1 MSRMSRIQNLATK
14 ISGAKTA
21 ESLTTREVV
30 KELMTQL
37 TTPKIKAL
45 ADAMEDFLVD
55 QLTDDPALL
64 EKVREEYG
72 I

>member
-1 MSRMSRIQNLATK
+1 MNRIQRLAIK
-14 ISGAKTA
+14 LSGEKTL
-21 ESLTTREVV
+21 STREIV

-37 TTPKIKAL
+37 ETPKVKAL

-55 QLTDDPALL
+55 KLTDDPALL
-64 EKVREEYG
+64 NKVSEEYG

>member
-1 MSRMSRIQNLATK
+1 MNRIQRLAIK
-14 ISGAKTA
+14 LSGEKAL
-21 ESLTTREVV
+21 STREVV

-37 TTPKIKAL
+37 ETPKVKAL

-55 QLTDDPALL
+55 KLTDDPALL
-64 EKVREEYG
+64 EKVQKEYG